1 MVMDKIKII
10 AVCSNEMYRRGIV
23 QTLQNTSHIEVL
35 TDLANGK
42 KALELV
48 RKLKPNI
55 TMIGKVIEG
64 LNSIELTSEIKKIR
78 PCIKVVACANSI
90 DVKNILSMLRAGADG
105 YLLENIKP
113 ETFIAAISAVNAGE
127 SVLDPLILR
136 ALVRQSAGVP
146 EDLKN
151 SSRHILTDT
160 ELQIIKL
167 GAKGLVNKEIA
178 KELNM
183 SVSSIKAHW
192 AAIFSKINVNTR
204 SQAVFHSIRDGWL
217 LIDDMNES

>member
-10 AVCSNEMYRRGIV
+10 AVCSNEMYRLGIV
-23 QTLQNTSHIEVL
+23 KTLQKTSHIEVL

-42 KALELV
+42 KALELIK
-48 RKLKPNI
+48 KLKPNI
-55 TMIGKVIEG
+55 TLIGKVIEG
-64 LNSIELTSEIKKIR
+64 LNSIELTSEIKKIK
-78 PCIKVVACANSI
+78 PCIKVLACADVI
-90 DVKNILSMLRAGADG
+90 DVKNILSILRAGADG

-127 SVLDPLILR
+127 SVLDPLVLR
-136 ALVRQSAGVP
+136 TLVRQSAGSS
-146 EDLKN
+146 ENLR
-151 SSRHILTDT
+151 SASRHILSDT

-167 GAKGLVNKEIA
+167 GTKGMVNKEMA

-204 SQAVFHSIRDGWL
+204 SQAVFHSLRDGWL
-217 LIDDMNES
+217 LIDDINES